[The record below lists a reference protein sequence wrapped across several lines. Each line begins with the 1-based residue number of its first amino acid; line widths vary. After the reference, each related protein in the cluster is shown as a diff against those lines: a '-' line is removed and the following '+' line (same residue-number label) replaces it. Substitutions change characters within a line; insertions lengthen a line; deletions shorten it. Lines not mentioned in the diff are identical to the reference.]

1 LFHFSNCITFYYPLS
16 CFLLLIL
23 QFSIML
29 LTHFSPQVCAW
40 PFFSYLHFSS
50 YSRLKP
56 YFLFPICPHR
66 FIHCHKC
73 PYCSP

>member
-40 PFFSYLHFSS
+40 PFFHIYISVL
-50 YSRLKP
+50 
-56 YFLFPICPHR
+56 IAD
-66 FIHCHKC
+66 
-73 PYCSP
+73 